1 MSVNICR
8 NLSKLRYVLTLMVV
22 GMEDMKRKLTNATG
36 LKEETFAAT
45 RRDAMENMI
54 NIMKICSRKYE

>member
-1 MSVNICR
+1 
-8 NLSKLRYVLTLMVV
+8 MVV

-36 LKEETFAAT
+36 LKEATLAAT

-54 NIMKICSRKYE
+54 YKMKICSRKYI